1 VSTLPVLLFVVGLGL
16 VVLVAVLSYRAEQKR
31 RALLQS
37 FALSQGW
44 TYTAQDD
51 RWSERF
57 VGTPFGQ
64 GDDRTATNI
73 LTGRYGD
80 TELVAFDYSYE
91 TSSTDSKGN
100 KSTTTHRYAVCALQL
115 PAPLPGLELA
125 PESAFTRLAGAIG
138 FGDVELESEEF
149 NRHYRVKA
157 GNPKLA
163 YDVLH
168 PRTMAALLARP
179 ALQIRLLDVDAICW
193 DDGRTE
199 PAELLARLS
208 TLQLLIDGIPSFVW
222 SDHSTG
228 GAPA

>member
-1 VSTLPVLLFVVGLGL
+1 VAALPILLFAVGLAL
-16 VVLVAVLSYRAEQKR
+16 VVLVAVLSYRAEKKR
-31 RALLQS
+31 RALLQG

-64 GDDRTATNI
+64 GDDRTVTNI
-73 LTGRYGD
+73 LTGRYGETD
-80 TELVAFDYSYE
+80 MVAFDYSYE
-91 TSSTDSKGN
+91 TSTTDSKGHR
-100 KSTTTHRYAVCALQL
+100 STTTHRYAVCALQM
-115 PAPLPGLELA
+115 PAPLPGLELG

-138 FGDVELESEEF
+138 FGDVELESEDF

-157 GNPKLA
+157 QNPKLA

-179 ALQIRLLDVDAICW
+179 ALHMRLLDVDALCW

-199 PAELLARLS
+199 PTALLARLS
-208 TLQLLIDGIPSFVW
+208 TLQLLVEGIPSFVW

-228 GAPA
+228 GATA